1 MLAPG
6 ELSPVGGE
14 CVARALAQLAR
25 TCPAH
30 THARA
35 GSAACDG
42 GQKGEEE
49 KKKGKPSGARG
60 HVNPSPSPWP
70 TTHTLPLLQPQC
82 SCPVCGTG
90 EEEDMATI
98 EVDRNYREIKPNRT
112 NRDLEFS
119 VGLFH

>member
-35 GSAACDG
+35 GSAACGG

-70 TTHTLPLLQPQC
+70 TTHTLPLLQPVFMPCVWHRGGGGYGDNRGGQKL
-82 SCPVCGTG
+82 PGNQT
-90 EEEDMATI
+90 E
-98 EVDRNYREIKPNRT
+98 PN
-112 NRDLEFS
+112 
-119 VGLFH
+119 